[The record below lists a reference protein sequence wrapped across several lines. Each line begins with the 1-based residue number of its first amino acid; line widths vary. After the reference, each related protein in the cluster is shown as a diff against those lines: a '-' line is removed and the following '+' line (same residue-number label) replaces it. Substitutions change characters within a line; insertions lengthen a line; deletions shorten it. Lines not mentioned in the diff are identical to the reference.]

1 MNRFALVCSLA
12 LLLCASAL
20 AQSPTSYTFKTVN
33 YPHDTFTQLLGINNS
48 GKIAGYHNVNINSG
62 FTLVLPHQFTTEN
75 FPGAAQTQVIGIN
88 NKKKT
93 DGFYVD
99 NGGITHGFLDANGA
113 FFTVDFPGSAFNQ
126 LLSLND
132 HGQAAGY
139 YSQSVDNST
148 PDFPYI
154 YNEYGG
160 IFEVITIPQ
169 AVNGAQATGI
179 NNSGHICGFYVDS
192 AMVNHGW
199 LLIDGIFST
208 LDVPDATFTQ
218 ALGIN
223 NKGQV
228 VGVFMDGAGLSHGF
242 VYEIGKTYHIID
254 DPNGIGATVANGIN
268 DKGQIVGFYGTS
280 PLNSGFV
287 ATP

>member
-1 MNRFALVCSLA
+1 MNRLALTFSLA
-12 LLLCASAL
+12 LLLCTSAL

-48 GKIAGYHNVNINSG
+48 GKIAGYHNVNANSG
-62 FTLVLPHQFTTEN
+62 FTLELPHHFTTEN
-75 FPGAAQTQVIGIN
+75 FPGSAQTQVIGIN

-99 NGGITHGFLDANGA
+99 NSGITHGFLDSNGA

-139 YSQSVDNST
+139 YSQSTDNST

-154 YNEYGG
+154 YDEYGG
-160 IFEVITIPQ
+160 VFEVITIPQ

-179 NNSGHICGFYVDS
+179 NNLGHVCGFYIDS

-199 LLIDGIFST
+199 LINDGIFTT

-218 ALGIN
+218 ALGLN
-223 NKGQV
+223 NKGEV
-228 VGVFMDGAGLSHGF
+228 VGVFLDGAGQSHGF
-242 VYEIGKTYHIID
+242 IYQAGKTYHIID
-254 DPNGIGATVANGIN
+254 NPNGIGTTLVNGIN

-280 PLNSGFV
+280 PTNSGFV